1 MERRLPKEQVICSRV
16 LRLHECLSAHQE
28 VQDDDMNVICMGGH
42 VAGNAI
48 AGELVGEFLQA
59 QLSGANRHRRRL
71 AKLAGP
77 KSRKTES

>member
-1 MERRLPKEQVICSRV
+1 
-16 LRLHECLSAHQE
+16 
-28 VQDDDMNVICMGGH
+28 MGGH